1 MLVGR
6 QAGRHQAV
14 RLKAEKERELDG
26 GRLGTYALEC
36 GSGNALRPE
45 SRVRARLNELLL
57 LLLLQMGGLF
67 SFFFFLSPRDRAVSP
82 DATKSL
88 TSPDSGDCV
97 SCRFARRQPMG
108 GRTAGVGG
116 RGITVESGGR
126 VHPYGY
132 GAGGSFA
139 DVRLWFTGSPFSHPR
154 VRLLVR
160 RCGWLRFAFAFCS
173 S

>member
-1 MLVGR
+1 M
-6 QAGRHQAV
+6 

-57 LLLLQMGGLF
+57 LLLLLQMGGLF
-67 SFFFFLSPRDRAVSP
+67 SFFSSLSARQSCESRCDKEPHQPRLWRLRFVLLC
-82 DATKSL
+82 AT
-88 TSPDSGDCV
+88 PAYGWADSGGW
-97 SCRFARRQPMG
+97 G
-108 GRTAGVGG
+108 GAWNNG
-116 RGITVESGGR
+116 RKRGPSAHTYE
-126 VHPYGY
+126 H